1 MVLKDLMKYYS
12 DKDNHSDSTKSTT
25 TSKTLVTNLQWK
37 GIGMYTGE
45 VNDKIEPHGDGK
57 LLMFSGALLQGRWAN
72 GRPVS
77 HDGPIEADDDK
88 DTTSTP
94 SVTNNDAT
102 TQAQAERVK
111 ENEKASSPIKKTS
124 KQDERSYK
132 VGDEG
137 RRRDMIKDKDKD
149 VALMRIA
156 SLQPDDAAFI
166 RRTDGTWTFSR
177 VKKVTSDT
185 IYFIVNSSGS
195 TKSYNAKYWHS
206 HVRTCK
212 IPVDKVKSK
221 KLTRKLSS
229 TEMSDSD
236 ASVPKPILQHSPS
249 QQSPKKEKS
258 PPKTYEIGKVREY
271 DATKNRFSVKNLK
284 PPSSIDNSES
294 SRDTTLDGST
304 GKSLPPPPATG
315 NLRRGRFSFHG
326 DGQYVSRKRN
336 VSFSPARH
344 ESTYNAA
351 KDAPDSPDATEDEDD
366 NFDVNGAISQRGY
379 SLRGIEP

>member
-1 MVLKDLMKYYS
+1 
-12 DKDNHSDSTKSTT
+12 
-25 TSKTLVTNLQWK
+25 
-37 GIGMYTGE
+37 
-45 VNDKIEPHGDGK
+45 
-57 LLMFSGALLQGRWAN
+57 
-72 GRPVS
+72 
-77 HDGPIEADDDK
+77 
-88 DTTSTP
+88 
-94 SVTNNDAT
+94 
-102 TQAQAERVK
+102 
-111 ENEKASSPIKKTS
+111 
-124 KQDERSYK
+124 
-132 VGDEG
+132 
-137 RRRDMIKDKDKD
+137 MIKDKDKYI
-149 VALMRIA
+149 ALMRIA

-195 TKSYNAKYWHS
+195 TKIYNAKYWHS

-212 IPVDKVKSK
+212 ISVDKVKSK
-221 KLTRKLSS
+221 KLTRRLSS

-236 ASVPKPILQHSPS
+236 ASVLKPILQHSPL
-249 QQSPKKEKS
+249 QQSPKKERS
-258 PPKTYEIGKVREY
+258 PPKTYEIRKVREY

-294 SRDTTLDGST
+294 SRDTTTLDGST

-351 KDAPDSPDATEDEDD
+351 KDAPDSPDVTEDEDD